1 MAWWSGNTVYGKD
14 WAIRFFDKNGG
25 NGGVLLSVGCH
36 RIDLIPWMF
45 ETQITEIMTFA
56 TVLDKK
62 NQMEYLLIMKIPL
75 CCS

>member
-1 MAWWSGNTVYGKD
+1 MVVRKYRIWKGLGD
-14 WAIRFFDKNGG
+14 PIFFDKNGG

-62 NQMEYLLIMKIPL
+62 KIKWNTY
-75 CCS
+75 

>member
-1 MAWWSGNTVYGKD
+1 MERTGRSD
-14 WAIRFFDKNGG
+14 FFDKNGG